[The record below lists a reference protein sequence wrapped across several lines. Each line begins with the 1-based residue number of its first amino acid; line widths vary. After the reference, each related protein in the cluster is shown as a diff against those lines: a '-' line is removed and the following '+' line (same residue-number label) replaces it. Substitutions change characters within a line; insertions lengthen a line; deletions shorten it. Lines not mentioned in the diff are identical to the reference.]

1 MGLVLLV
8 LFVLFIL
15 GVICYL
21 LDKDPSKPTWDD
33 VKEDISEFKGFTA
46 PIFILL
52 YSIVVILTFLIYP
65 IKIIE
70 YIKKTVYNP
79 WKPFPKYTP
88 KYSGR
93 YMCTVNGESE
103 ASNTIILYWC
113 KEERRWRN
121 VDRFDVFNT
130 YQVFVDCDG
139 PDGEPAM
146 TQITY
151 DKKCVR
157 NDVIAF
163 KRLPKAYN
171 RNL

>member
-1 MGLVLLV
+1 
-8 LFVLFIL
+8 
-15 GVICYL
+15 
-21 LDKDPSKPTWDD
+21 
-33 VKEDISEFKGFTA
+33 
-46 PIFILL
+46 
-52 YSIVVILTFLIYP
+52 
-65 IKIIE
+65 
-70 YIKKTVYNP
+70 
-79 WKPFPKYTP
+79 
-88 KYSGR
+88 
-93 YMCTVNGESE
+93 MCTVNGESE